1 MEESCK
7 PKVHV
12 HLKLEKFDGEFTEGK
27 IPVEVIEREYDFD
40 DIELAQNFIK
50 EHQNGNDGSIS

>member
-1 MEESCK
+1 MKADTCT
-7 PKVHV
+7 PKFHV

-27 IPVEVIEREYDFD
+27 KPVEVIERDYDFD

-50 EHQNGNDGSIS
+50 EHQNGND